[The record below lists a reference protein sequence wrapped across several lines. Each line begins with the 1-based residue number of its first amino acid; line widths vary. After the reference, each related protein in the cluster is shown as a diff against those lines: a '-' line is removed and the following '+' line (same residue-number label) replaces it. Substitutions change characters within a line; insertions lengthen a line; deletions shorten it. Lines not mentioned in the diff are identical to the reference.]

1 MIIKTA
7 FSNLLKSQTPIIL
20 DGGLSNELEAL
31 GMDLNNTLW
40 SASVLQNNPDAILR
54 AHLNYL
60 NAGADI
66 IITSSY
72 QASVSGF
79 KAVGVTEDQARMLI
93 TKSVLIAEQ
102 AIDEFM
108 NNKPSSQRRP
118 LIAASVGPYGATMA
132 DGSEYHG
139 NYGLTDQALREFH
152 KDRLFLLDQ
161 TAADILACETIP
173 SQQEA
178 HILHDLLLETETPAW
193 VSLSCKDG
201 GHIND
206 GTAIEEI
213 ATLFQNN
220 QNILAIG
227 INCTAPQFADE
238 LVSRIK
244 KATPDK
250 AIVVYPNSGEH
261 YDADDKTW
269 HGTVDPTSCALAA
282 KTWKN
287 SGATLIGG
295 CCRMGPD
302 HIKAMKNQ
310 CSA

>member
-1 MIIKTA
+1 
-7 FSNLLKSQTPIIL
+7 
-20 DGGLSNELEAL
+20 
-31 GMDLNNTLW
+31 
-40 SASVLQNNPDAILR
+40 
-54 AHLNYL
+54 
-60 NAGADI
+60 
-66 IITSSY
+66 
-72 QASVSGF
+72 
-79 KAVGVTEDQARMLI
+79 MLI
-93 TKSVLIAEQ
+93 GYARVSKA
-102 AIDEFM
+102 DG
-108 NNKPSSQRRP
+108 SQSLDLQRDA

-220 QNILAIG
+220 QNDVKNFIGKNKIKLNFKLSFDYIFKYFNILII
-227 INCTAPQFADE
+227 INFTYND
-238 LVSRIK
+238 
-244 KATPDK
+244 
-250 AIVVYPNSGEH
+250 
-261 YDADDKTW
+261 
-269 HGTVDPTSCALAA
+269 
-282 KTWKN
+282 
-287 SGATLIGG
+287 
-295 CCRMGPD
+295 
-302 HIKAMKNQ
+302 
-310 CSA
+310 